1 MPANK
6 SIKTPAASDGTI
18 ADQGGWGEWLLRQV
32 WLWHLIS
39 YCIVFG
45 IWEIA
50 GRIPISL
57 AFPTFSAMVMAFIE
71 MISDGSFANAYVST
85 LPPLVIGVFFVSFG
99 GVATG
104 VLMGL
109 SRGVE
114 WTFLSLLVILQTAPV
129 AAVIPLIT
137 YAYGIDMA
145 SKVVVVVIM
154 AGPLVILNSYKGI
167 RNANPALIQM
177 CRSFQGNLW
186 QEITKVILPQ
196 ASGMIFAGLR
206 LGVSAGFIG
215 IVLAELLI
223 TPTGIG
229 DLITYN
235 RASAL
240 YAHMF
245 AAIVSIIMFSTLTLT
260 ALQRLEHKL
269 FRPEMGT
276 INS

>member
-1 MPANK
+1 MTTNTSYRTVAAPSTSIVANRDR
-6 SIKTPAASDGTI
+6 S
-18 ADQGGWGEWLLRQV
+18 WGSLLLGKV
-32 WLWHLIS
+32 WLWQLIS
-39 YCIVFG
+39 FCIVFG

-57 AFPTFSAMVMAFIE
+57 AFPSFSATFLAFVE
-71 MISDGSFANAYVST
+71 MIVDGSFARAYAST
-85 LPPLVIGVFFVSFG
+85 LPPLIIGIVIVCFG
-99 GVATG
+99 GVAWG

-114 WTFLSLLVILQTAPV
+114 WTFMSLLILLQTAPV
-129 AAVIPLIT
+129 AAIVPLIT
-137 YAYGIDMA
+137 YAYGIDMM
-145 SKVVVVVIM
+145 SKVVVVVLM
-154 AGPLVILNSYKGI
+154 SAPLVILNSYKGI
-167 RNANPALIQM
+167 RNADPSLLQM
-177 CRSFQGNLW
+177 CRSFQGTRW

-196 ASGMIFAGLR
+196 ASGIIFAGLR
-206 LGVSAGFIG
+206 LGISAGFIG

-229 DLITYN
+229 DLITYS

-245 AAIVSIIMFSTLTLT
+245 AAITSIIILSTLTLT
-260 ALQRLEHKL
+260 ALQRLEWKI

-276 INS
+276 I